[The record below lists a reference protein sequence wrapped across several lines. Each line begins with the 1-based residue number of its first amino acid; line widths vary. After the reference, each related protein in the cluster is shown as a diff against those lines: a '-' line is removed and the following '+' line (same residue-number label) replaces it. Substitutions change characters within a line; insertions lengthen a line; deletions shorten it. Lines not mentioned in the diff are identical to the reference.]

1 MMEEWSKN
9 DRIGRVMTGN
19 WSADRVMIGL
29 CTSISEKSIFSLD
42 KAFEANLCAGK
53 HLENFPKSCAK
64 TLTNLFKC
72 AGKHLVNFHLSY

>member
-1 MMEEWSKN
+1 MEEWSEN
-9 DRIGRVMTGN
+9 DWIRRVMTGD

-29 CTSISEKSIFSLD
+29 CSSIRCKSIFLLD

-53 HLENFPKSCAK
+53 HLETFPKSCAK
-64 TLTNLFKC
+64 TLTIFFKC